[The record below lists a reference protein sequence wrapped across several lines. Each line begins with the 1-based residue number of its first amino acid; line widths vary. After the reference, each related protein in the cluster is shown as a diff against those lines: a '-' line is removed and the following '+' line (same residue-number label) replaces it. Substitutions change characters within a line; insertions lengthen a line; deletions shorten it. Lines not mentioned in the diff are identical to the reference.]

1 MANQGHLDALEQ
13 SSRQLRTTLSAED
26 TGLRATMLVPAKS
39 LGGIPTSLVLDRHG
53 ILWSCLHSH
62 VVVKVTQLGE
72 VTIMAGKKDCA
83 GYKDGILAEAL
94 FDFGFWLSG
103 IAESATGDLI
113 FSDPMNNVV
122 RALNLDVLT
131 VSTFAGCGTKGS
143 LDGPLSLAQFNLPSA
158 LAASPDGSVFVTDA
172 GEGSIRR
179 IAGDTVSTL
188 WAPTTETIL
197 DGSGPIFPSGIA
209 FTSRGRLVVSDS
221 IGHTIMRVAQEDA
234 SVVIG
239 KRRGF
244 VDGNMEEALLYNPT
258 GLALTS
264 QGDLLICDA
273 GNHSV
278 RALLDGQVVT
288 LFAPKD
294 IPSPSPASQIAGVEL
309 SALWP
314 TALTL
319 AYRGCVFVAD
329 IQGLVTL
336 SGAAEFSV
344 PLPADLI
351 QADPFPSPSESLC
364 NLVNEC
370 LLPSL
375 DRLIASHAQILNDS
389 LLQPLTNL
397 LASDCAVLAKQTNEL
412 LQYCSLIMLQSI
424 DQDYPDTTL
433 THIENTVN
441 ALFTFVSCFPSSP
454 LFITNIYRLKDSYS
468 LFPSLFGCS
477 SKQ

>member
-1 MANQGHLDALEQ
+1 MANQGHIDALEQ
-13 SSRQLRTTLSAED
+13 SSRLLRTTLSAED
-26 TGLRATMLVPAKS
+26 SGLRATMLVPAMS
-39 LGGIPTSLVLDRHG
+39 LGGIPTSIVLDRHG
-53 ILWSCLHSH
+53 ILWACLHSH
-62 VVVKVTQLGE
+62 VVVKLTQLGE
-72 VTIMAGKKDCA
+72 VTTMAGTKDQA
-83 GYKDGILAEAL
+83 GYKDGNLSEAL

-103 IAESATGDLI
+103 IAESANGDLI
-113 FSDPMNNVV
+113 VSDPMNNVV
-122 RALNLDVLT
+122 RTLNMDVLT
-131 VSTFAGCGTKGS
+131 VSTFAGCGLKGS

-188 WAPTTETIL
+188 WSPTTESIL

-221 IGHTIMRVAQEDA
+221 IGHTVMRVAQEDA

-239 KRRGF
+239 KTRGF
-244 VDGNMEEALLYNPT
+244 VDGHMDEALLYNPT

-278 RALLDGQVVT
+278 RALLDGLVIT

-294 IPSPSPASQIAGVEL
+294 IPSPSPASQTAGVEL

-319 AYRGCVFVAD
+319 GYRGCVFVAD
-329 IQGLVTL
+329 IQGIVTL

-351 QADPFPSPSESLC
+351 QADPFPSPSESLVA
-364 NLVNEC
+364 LVNDS
-370 LLPSL
+370 LLPLL
-375 DRLIASHAQILNDS
+375 DRLIASHPQILSDS
-389 LLQPLTNL
+389 LLTPFTNL
-397 LASDCAVLAKQTNEL
+397 LASECAFLAKKTNLL
-412 LQYCSLIMLQSI
+412 LQFCSLIMLQHMEE
-424 DQDYPDTTL
+424 DYPDSTL
-433 THIENTVN
+433 AHIENTVN
-441 ALFTFVSCFPSSP
+441 ALFTFSSCFPSSP

-468 LFPSLFGCS
+468 LYPTLFGCK